1 MELPLP
7 QRLRIAAFSAICR
20 LQRILNIAP
29 GIPSLR

>member
-1 MELPLP
+1 MELPVP
-7 QRLRIAAFSAICR
+7 QRLRIAAFGAICR